1 MELWKNRQFLY
12 LFLARFVALIG
23 DGLLFLAL
31 LKMLELQN
39 AGSIGLSMYYLAAG
53 IPAFLFAI
61 PAGAIVEK
69 SNLQKTM
76 MFTDF
81 VRALFIFIFII
92 MNVYVISSPVLIYCL
107 LFIITINDMFFLP
120 ASQSLLRWI
129 VPEQLRPQA
138 NGQLQIAM
146 MTGKLLSY
154 SLGAFLIK
162 IGLGL
167 NTLLSIVIISFLISI
182 WVVLQIKPK
191 IINYTDQ
198 STKTFQLALEGL
210 KFIQNTKV
218 IKRIFIVFGCAWL
231 VGSSIDIFLI
241 SYLNNVLK
249 MGTEDLYLITTFS
262 LCGIVIGSFLAPKW
276 YSTINKKIGFYIPS
290 LIFGLVILIYAM
302 QFPLPILLVSLMIG
316 GIAQGVFLTFINSYL
331 QEITAQ
337 DYYARVSSFYTL
349 LMQGASLPGF
359 FLIGFLIQKT
369 NVIYVGYMIGI
380 YMIILGIISLFL
392 LPSMKKEHEGNINVP
407 LSSLRDDYS
416 S

>member
-1 MELWKNRQFLY
+1 MELWKNKQFLY

-23 DGLLFLAL
+23 DGLLFLVL
-31 LKMLELQN
+31 LKMLELKN
-39 AGSIGLSMYYLAAG
+39 TGSLGLSMYYLAAG

-76 MFTDF
+76 IYTDI
-81 VRALFIFIFII
+81 VRALLILIFII
-92 MNVYVISSPVLIYCL
+92 MNIFVIHSPLLIYCL
-107 LFIITINDMFFLP
+107 LFLITINDMFFLP

-129 VPEQLRPQA
+129 VPEYLRPQA

-162 IGLGL
+162 MGLEL
-167 NTLLSIVIISFLISI
+167 NILLSIVIASFLISI
-182 WVVLQIKPK
+182 WIVLQIKPQ
-191 IINYTDQ
+191 IINRTDA
-198 STKTFQLALEGL
+198 SAKTFQLAIEGL
-210 KFIQNTKV
+210 KFIRNTKIIKKIFV
-218 IKRIFIVFGCAWL
+218 IFGCAWL

-241 SYLNNVLK
+241 SYLNDVLQ
-249 MGTEDLYLITTFS
+249 MGTENLYLITTFS
-262 LCGIVIGSFLAPKW
+262 LCGIVIGSFLGPKW
-276 YSTINKKIGFYIPS
+276 YSTINKKLGFYIPS

-302 QFPLPILLVSLMIG
+302 QLPLFVLLFSLMIG

-331 QEITAQ
+331 QEITSQ

-359 FLIGFLIQKT
+359 FLIGFLIEQT
-369 NVIYVGYMIGI
+369 SVIYVGYIIGI
-380 YMIILGIISLFL
+380 YMVLLAIFSFFL
-392 LPSMKKEHEGNINVP
+392 LPNIRNEKEKNTIVP
-407 LSSLRDDYS
+407 ITSLEDDYVS
-416 S
+416 